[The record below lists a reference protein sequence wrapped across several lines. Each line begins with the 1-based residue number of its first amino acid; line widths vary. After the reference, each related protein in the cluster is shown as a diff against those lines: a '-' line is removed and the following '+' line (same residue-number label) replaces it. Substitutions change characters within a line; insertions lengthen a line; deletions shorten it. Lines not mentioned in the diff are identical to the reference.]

1 MTRRPARPLPLRRQA
16 LLVLAALLLLL
27 AVGGSGA
34 SALPTGFQETTVF
47 TGLTNPAAIEF
58 AADGR
63 VFVAEKGGRIKVF
76 DSLSDSS
83 PDLFANLSANVHDFW
98 DRGMLGFALDP
109 DFTSGSPYVY
119 VLYTYDAPIGGSPPT
134 WGDGCPNPPGA
145 TGDGCV
151 VSARLSRLT
160 AAGNFM
166 TGPEQVLIN
175 DWCQQYPSHS
185 IGSLAFGADGAL
197 YVSGGDG
204 ASFNFVDW
212 GQDGNPLNPC
222 GDPPGG
228 VGATLTT
235 PTAEGGALRSQDLR
249 TPSDPVALNG
259 AILRVDPETGQGML
273 DNPLAASADPNAR
286 RIIAYGLRNPFRLTI
301 RPGTNE
307 VWLGDVGWG
316 TWEEINRIA
325 NPLGSVENFGWP
337 CYEGSVLH
345 TGYGGGIL
353 NMCEDLYDD
362 GLGAVVAPYYA
373 YNHNAKVVAGETCPS
388 GSSSI
393 AGTAF
398 YPSGPFPDS
407 YDDALFFADYS
418 RDCIWVMFAGG
429 NGLPN
434 ASNRAT
440 FVAPAANPVDLQ
452 VGPDGALYYADFDGG
467 TIRRIAYSANQ
478 PPSAVASG
486 SPTDGPAPL
495 TVAFDGSGSSDPE
508 GGPLTY
514 AWDLDG
520 DGAFDDSTAVS
531 PSHTYTQPGTYNAKL
546 RVTDAQTQSATSAP
560 VTISA
565 NNTPPTATIDAP
577 AAATTWKVGDTI
589 AFSGSATDPQQGT
602 LPGSALSWQL
612 ILHHCPSN
620 CHTHPLQTFTGVA
633 SGSFAAP
640 DHEYPS
646 YLELRLTATDG
657 GGLTNTKT
665 LQLDPKTVELSFAS
679 SPAGLQL
686 TVGGSTSTTP
696 FTRTVIEG
704 STNSISAPSP
714 QTLGGTSYAWAS
726 WSDGGAQSHNVVANA
741 AATYTAAYAANNT
754 PPTATINAPAAG
766 TTWKV
771 GDVIAF
777 SGSASDPQQGTLPA
791 AALSWALILH
801 HCPSSCHQH
810 PLQTWFGVASGSFT
824 APDHEYP
831 SHLELRLTATDGGG
845 LTNTKTLQLDPRTV
859 VLSFQSSPSGL
870 QLVVGGS
877 SNTTPFTRTV
887 IEGSN
892 NSISAPTPQT
902 LGGTSYAWVSWSDGG
917 ARSHNVVAS
926 SAATYTAA
934 YQAVPPPPSADLAL
948 AKTGAL
954 NGVATWTL
962 SVSNQGPGAATN
974 VVVTDTLPSRVS
986 FVSAPG
992 CTYVSSTRTVRCELA
1007 SLAQGGTAT
1016 FTITSSVTGKGSGWI
1031 TNTAQVS
1038 SSTPDPSTAN
1048 NIASARLRF
1057 GPSAWI
1063 GTATVEVAANG
1074 RALTLVRCRAT
1085 SGGCRG
1091 SITFERRDGAVRT
1104 RTGRRHR
1111 LVARLSSGSFRLRAG
1126 EGRRVPVRL
1135 TSRGIALLRARHQLN
1150 IRGVVVSRDVSGHR
1164 TTASRLVVLRTPRK
1178 ARQ

>member
-1 MTRRPARPLPLRRQA
+1 LKRRPARPLPLRRPA
-16 LLVLAALLLLL
+16 LLVLTALVTLL
-27 AVGGSGA
+27 ALGGSGA
-34 SALPTGFQETTVF
+34 SALPEGFQETTVF

-76 DSLSDSS
+76 SNLGDSS

-109 DFTSGSPYVY
+109 DFTTGSPYVY

-151 VSARLSRLT
+151 VSARLSRLE
-160 AAGNFM
+160 AAGNVM

-249 TPSDPVALNG
+249 TPSDPTSLDG
-259 AILRVDPETGQGML
+259 AILRVNPATGLGMP
-273 DNPLAASADPNAR
+273 DNPNAGSADPNAR
-286 RIIAYGLRNPFRLTI
+286 RIIAHGLRNPFRLTI

-316 TWEEINRIA
+316 TWEEINRIV

-353 NMCEDLYDD
+353 TMCEDLYDD

-388 GSSSI
+388 GSSSL
-393 AGTAF
+393 AGVAF
-398 YPSGPFPDS
+398 YPSGPFPDT
-407 YDDALFFADYS
+407 YDGALFFADYS

-440 FVAPAANPVDLQ
+440 FVASAANPVDLQ

-478 PPSAVASG
+478 PPVASASG
-486 SPTDGPAPL
+486 SPTSGPAPL
-495 TVAFDGSGSSDPE
+495 TVNFDGSGSSDPE
-508 GGPLTY
+508 GGPLSY

-531 PSHTYTQPGTYNAKL
+531 PSHTYTQPGSYNAKL
-546 RVTDAQTQSATSAP
+546 RVTDAQSQSTTSAP

-565 NNTPPTATIDAP
+565 NNTPPTSTIDTP

-589 AFSGSATDPQQGT
+589 AFSGSASDPQQGT
-602 LPGSALSWQL
+602 LPASALSWQL

-620 CHTHPLQTFTGVA
+620 CHTHPLQT
-633 SGSFAAP
+633 
-640 DHEYPS
+640 
-646 YLELRLTATDG
+646 LT
-657 GGLTNTKT
+657 
-665 LQLDPKTVELSFAS
+665 
-679 SPAGLQL
+679 
-686 TVGGSTSTTP
+686 
-696 FTRTVIEG
+696 
-704 STNSISAPSP
+704 
-714 QTLGGTSYAWAS
+714 
-726 WSDGGAQSHNVVANA
+726 
-741 AATYTAAYAANNT
+741 
-754 PPTATINAPAAG
+754 
-766 TTWKV
+766 
-771 GDVIAF
+771 
-777 SGSASDPQQGTLPA
+777 
-791 AALSWALILH
+791 
-801 HCPSSCHQH
+801 
-810 PLQTWFGVASGSFT
+810 GVASGSFT

-831 SHLELRLTATDGGG
+831 SHLELRLTATDAGG
-845 LTNTKTLQLDPRTV
+845 LTDTKTLRLDPRTV
-859 VLSFQSSPSGL
+859 ELSFASAPAGL
-870 QLVVGGS
+870 QLSVGSTS
-877 SNTTPFTRTV
+877 STTPFTRTV

-892 NSISAPTPQT
+892 NGISAPTPQT
-902 LGGTSYAWVSWSDGG
+902 LGGTSYSWMSWSDGG
-917 ARSHNVVAS
+917 TQSHNVVAT
-926 SAATYTAA
+926 AASTYTAT
-934 YQAVPPPPSADLAL
+934 YQAVPPPQSADLAL
-948 AKTGAL
+948 AKTVAVSGQNL
-954 NGVATWTL
+954 LWSVGVT
-962 SVSNQGPGAATN
+962 NQGPNAAPN
-974 VVVTDTLPSRVS
+974 VVVTDTLPTRLSL
-986 FVSAPG
+986 VSAPG
-992 CTYVSSTRTVRCELA
+992 CTYNSATRFVRCELL
-1007 SLAQGGTAT
+1007 SLAQGGTAS
-1016 FTITSSVTGKGSGWI
+1016 FTITTSVTGKGNGWI

-1038 SSTPDPSTAN
+1038 SSTFDPSTGN
-1048 NIASARLRF
+1048 NTGSAR
-1057 GPSAWI
+1057 I
-1063 GTATVEVAANG
+1063 
-1074 RALTLVRCRAT
+1074 
-1085 SGGCRG
+1085 
-1091 SITFERRDGAVRT
+1091 RR
-1104 RTGRRHR
+1104 
-1111 LVARLSSGSFRLRAG
+1111 
-1126 EGRRVPVRL
+1126 
-1135 TSRGIALLRARHQLN
+1135 
-1150 IRGVVVSRDVSGHR
+1150 
-1164 TTASRLVVLRTPRK
+1164 
-1178 ARQ
+1178 